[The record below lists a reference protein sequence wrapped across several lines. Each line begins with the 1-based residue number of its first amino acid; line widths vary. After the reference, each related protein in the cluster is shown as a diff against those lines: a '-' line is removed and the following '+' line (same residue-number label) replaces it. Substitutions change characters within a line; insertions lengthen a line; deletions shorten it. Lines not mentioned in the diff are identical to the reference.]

1 MSQSPLPSTLLT
13 LLLPFIFSLSLYL
26 SISYLILPFW
36 RSQQQNLPIDTV
48 SSLAR
53 RAKDNVKQGVWKLAK
68 RFRKQEDWDEDAGE
82 EDEESGM
89 LNYEE
94 DRGRL
99 WRGTVVVSDED
110 ENGR

>member
-1 MSQSPLPSTLLT
+1 MSQPQPLPSALLT
-13 LLLPFIFSLSLYL
+13 LLLPFSVALSLYL

-36 RSQQQNLPIDTV
+36 RSQSQNLPIDAV
-48 SSLAR
+48 SDLAR
-53 RAKDNVKQGVWKLAK
+53 RAKDNVKQGVWNLTK
-68 RFRKQEDWDEDAGE
+68 RFRKQEEWDEDAGE

-99 WRGTVVVSDED
+99 WRGSVVPPREDED
-110 ENGR
+110 

>member
-1 MSQSPLPSTLLT
+1 MSQSQPLPSALLT
-13 LLLPFIFSLSLYL
+13 LLLPFSVALSLYL

-36 RSQQQNLPIDTV
+36 RSQSQNLPIGTV
-48 SSLAR
+48 SDLAR
-53 RAKDNVKQGVWKLAK
+53 RAKDNVKQGVWNLTK
-68 RFRKQEDWDEDAGE
+68 RFRKQEEWDEDAGE

-99 WRGTVVVSDED
+99 WRGSVAPPREDED
-110 ENGR
+110 